1 MTRVLLLGA
10 ALLLALPAWAQTPP
24 PPRTVTGAPG
34 ALETVG
40 QVLFDDAEKAIIEK
54 FFGRSATAVD
64 TVSDDDADEATRG
77 GKGAKDKGKKSKG
90 KKKGLPPGLAKKKS
104 LPPGLQRQLERNG
117 RLPPGLAKRDLPAD
131 LQHQLPPAKSGTDRI
146 IAGNDVVLIHEA
158 TGVVLDILRDVV
170 TR

>member
-1 MTRVLLLGA
+1 MTRGLLLGA

-40 QVLFDDAEKAIIEK
+40 QVLFDAAEKAIIEK

-64 TVSDDDADEATRG
+64 TVSDDAGDTDRG
-77 GKGAKDKGKKSKG
+77 GKGAKDKGNKNKG

-131 LQHQLPPAKSGTDRI
+131 LQSELPPAKEGTERV
-146 IAGNDVVLIHEA
+146 IAGADVVLIHEA

>member
-1 MTRVLLLGA
+1 M
-10 ALLLALPAWAQTPP
+10 LALPAWAQTPP

-34 ALETVG
+34 TLETVG
-40 QVLFDDAEKAIIEK
+40 QALFDAAEKAIIEK
-54 FFGRSATAVD
+54 FFGRSATTVD
-64 TVSDDDADEATRG
+64 TNSDKDSDADRG
-77 GKGAKDKGKKSKG
+77 GKGNKNKGNKSKG
-90 KKKGLPPGLAKKKS
+90 KKKGLPPGLAKKTS

-131 LQHQLPPAKSGTDRI
+131 LQSQLPPAKDGTERV
-146 IAGNDVVLIHEA
+146 IAGADVVLIHEA

>member
-1 MTRVLLLGA
+1 M
-10 ALLLALPAWAQTPP
+10 LALPAWAQTPP

-34 ALETVG
+34 ALESVG
-40 QVLFDDAEKAIIEK
+40 QVLFDAAEKAIIEK

-64 TVSDDDADEATRG
+64 TISDSGADRG
-77 GKGAKDKGKKSKG
+77 GKGNKNKGNKSKG
-90 KKKGLPPGLAKKKS
+90 KKKGLPPGLAKKTL

-131 LQHQLPPAKSGTDRI
+131 LQSQLPPAKDGTERV
-146 IAGNDVVLIHEA
+146 IAGADVVLIHEA

>member
-1 MTRVLLLGA
+1 MSRAMLLGA
-10 ALLLALPAWAQTPP
+10 ALMLALPAWAQTPP

-34 ALETVG
+34 ALESVG
-40 QVLFDDAEKAIIEK
+40 QVLFDAAEKAIIER
-54 FFGRSATAVD
+54 FFGRSATSVG
-64 TVSDDDADEATRG
+64 TNSDDDSDADRG
-77 GKGAKDKGKKSKG
+77 GKGNKNKGNKSKG

-131 LQHQLPPAKSGTDRI
+131 LQTQLPPAKNGTERV
-146 IAGNDVVLIHEA
+146 IAGADVVLIHEA